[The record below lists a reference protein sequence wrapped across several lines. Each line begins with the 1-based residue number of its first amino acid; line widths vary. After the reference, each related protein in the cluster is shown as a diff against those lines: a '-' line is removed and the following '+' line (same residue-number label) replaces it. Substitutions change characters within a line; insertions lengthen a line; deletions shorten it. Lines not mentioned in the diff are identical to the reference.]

1 MANQLST
8 QITKMKKRI
17 KHLFP
22 EDGYH
27 TVNVLEDSKF
37 DGFYV
42 EVEISGGNSYFHIS
56 SSGIAKEVDKNRE
69 ILVKI
74 GGIGTALLSGIV
86 RGGKI

>member
-8 QITKMKKRI
+8 QITKMKNVLNI
-17 KHLFP
+17 LFP

-42 EVEISGGNSYFHIS
+42 E
-56 SSGIAKEVDKNRE
+56 
-69 ILVKI
+69 
-74 GGIGTALLSGIV
+74 
-86 RGGKI
+86 

>member
-1 MANQLST
+1 MTNQLST

-37 DGFYV
+37 GGFYV
-42 EVEISGGNSYFHIS
+42 GVEISGDNSYFHIS

>member
-27 TVNVLEDSKF
+27 TVNVLKDSKF
-37 DGFYV
+37 DGF
-42 EVEISGGNSYFHIS
+42 
-56 SSGIAKEVDKNRE
+56 
-69 ILVKI
+69 LC
-74 GGIGTALLSGIV
+74 
-86 RGGKI
+86 